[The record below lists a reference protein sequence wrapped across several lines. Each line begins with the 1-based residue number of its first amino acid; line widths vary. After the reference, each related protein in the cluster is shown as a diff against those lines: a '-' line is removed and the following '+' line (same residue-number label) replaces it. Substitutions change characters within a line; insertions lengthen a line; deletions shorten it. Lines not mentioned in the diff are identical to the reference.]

1 MMLAAMTLAAA
12 LTSGVFAAER
22 PSECRSDVRPAE
34 QPEPPRRS
42 GSRRP
47 GNSSVHRPPHGSEH
61 RPGVG
66 PEQCPQMRPGDSQH
80 GRRKAGY
87 VVDRWN
93 VYYRGRKVE
102 GASAS
107 SFKNLG
113 GGYGKDAWSVFYGG
127 VKIGDA
133 AVLSF
138 EYLGDG
144 YAKDAWNHYHCGRKV
159 PFMDSFGHR

>member
-1 MMLAAMTLAAA
+1 MKPAITMMFAAMTLAAA
-12 LTSGVFAAER
+12 LTSETFAVER
-22 PSECRSDVRPAE
+22 SSEHRSDARSSE
-34 QPEPPRRS
+34 QPETPRRS
-42 GSRRP
+42 GARCRP
-47 GNSSVHRPPHGSEH
+47 GNSSMYRPPHGPEH
-61 RPGVG
+61 RPGIG
-66 PEQCPQMRPGDSQH
+66 PEQCPQMQPAGPQH

-113 GGYGKDAWSVFYGG
+113 GGYVKDAWSVFYGG
-127 VKIGDA
+127 VKLGAA

-138 EYLGDG
+138 E
-144 YAKDAWNHYHCGRKV
+144 
-159 PFMDSFGHR
+159 